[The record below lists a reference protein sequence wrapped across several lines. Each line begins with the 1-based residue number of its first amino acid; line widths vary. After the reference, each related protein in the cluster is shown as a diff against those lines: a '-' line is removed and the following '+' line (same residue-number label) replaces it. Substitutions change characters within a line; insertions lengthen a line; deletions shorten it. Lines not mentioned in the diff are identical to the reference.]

1 MNNIEHPVKSS
12 PYATECN
19 KAQRS
24 FQPVKT
30 QRKMSH
36 LIFLISE
43 AQLNFRTEMDLRT
56 QPSRPR
62 TDFSRTDSL
71 EVKAKG

>member
-1 MNNIEHPVKSS
+1 
-12 PYATECN
+12 
-19 KAQRS
+19 
-24 FQPVKT
+24 
-30 QRKMSH
+30 MSH

-43 AQLNFRTEMDLRT
+43 APFNFRTEMELRT

-71 EVKAKG
+71 KVKAKAKG